1 MRGMMVFALAGLL
14 GGVAAAQTPTP
25 TPTSGTT
32 PGKPVG
38 APSVQPVG
46 TRLPQTGTQLPKV
59 GQPPS
64 GYNGQKPNSP
74 FQGDKW
80 PTPDPSLVVA
90 PYPTPNLSSD
100 NFWDKLYKRWLTLF
114 DDKNTTQPTWVPG
127 ISRRNRERREKYE
140 AEMRRWRD

>member
-1 MRGMMVFALAGLL
+1 MAVSRQ
-14 GGVAAAQTPTP
+14 GGIANPTP
-25 TPTSGTT
+25 TAVTQNV
-32 PGKPVG
+32 PV
-38 APSVQPVG
+38 
-46 TRLPQTGTQLPKV
+46 R
-59 GQPPS
+59 
-64 GYNGQKPNSP
+64 NGQKPNSP